1 MSTEPTTVPDA
12 VPDPKALG
20 RFALKVWKYK
30 EGEMVSLMIQLGDR
44 LGLYKSL
51 AGAGILTPAEFAE
64 RTGLHERWLREW
76 LRSQA
81 AAGLVASTDG
91 DHFELSPEG
100 VEILANEEDS
110 LRFACGTFAR
120 NPPAGYVDK
129 LCEAFRTGVGL
140 SYDEL
145 GPSAA
150 HSTERTLGPWSR
162 IALVPKILPALD
174 GVVDKLMAGAVAAD
188 VGCGA
193 GVALTTIA
201 AAFPA
206 STFHGYDL
214 SNHAIDR
221 AEARVAELGLT
232 NVELHRARGEA
243 LPTEPTF
250 DFVLT
255 FDCLHDMTNPAG
267 TMASIRRAIRDDGT
281 WLIKEVKGHATFA
294 ENLRNPLAAMMYS
307 SSVASCMSS
316 ALSEPGGAGLGT
328 LGLHRDLC
336 EEMTRN
342 AGFDGFTVH
351 DLNDPANLYYEVR
364 P

>member
-1 MSTEPTTVPDA
+1 ML
-12 VPDPKALG
+12 DPKALG
-20 RFALKVWKYK
+20 RFTLKVWKYK

-51 AGAGILTPAEFAE
+51 AGAGVVTPAELAL
-64 RTGLHERWLREW
+64 RTGLHARWLTEW
-76 LRSQA
+76 LRAQA
-81 AAGLVASTDG
+81 AAGLIFSTDG
-91 DHFELSPEG
+91 DHFELSAEG
-100 VEILANEEDS
+100 EQVLADEEGS

-120 NPPAGYVDK
+120 NPPPDYVDK
-129 LCEAFRTGVGL
+129 LCDAFRTGVGL
-140 SYDEL
+140 SYDDL

-174 GVVDKLMAGAVAAD
+174 GIVDKLLAGAVAAD

-221 AEARVAELGLT
+221 AAARVEEMGLT
-232 NVELHRARGEA
+232 NVVLHRARGEA
-243 LPTEPTF
+243 LPSEPTF

-267 TMASIRRAIRDDGT
+267 AMAAIRHAIREDGT
-281 WLIKEVKGHATFA
+281 WLIKEVKGHPTFE
-294 ENLRNPLAAMMYS
+294 ENIRNPLAAMMYS

-336 EEMTRN
+336 ETMTQQ
-342 AGFDGFTVH
+342 AGFSSFKVH
-351 DLNDPANLYYEVR
+351 DLDDPANLYYEVR

>member
-1 MSTEPTTVPDA
+1 MTAEDVI
-12 VPDPKALG
+12 VEDPKALG

-30 EGEMVSLMIQLGDR
+30 EGEMVSLMIQLGDK

-51 AGAGILTPAEFAE
+51 AGAGQVTPADLAE
-64 RTGLHERWLREW
+64 RTGLHQRWLTEW

-81 AAGLVASTDG
+81 AAGLIASTDG
-91 DHFELSPEG
+91 DQFELTGEG
-100 VEILANEEDS
+100 VKVLADEEDS
-110 LRFACGTFAR
+110 LHFACGTFAR
-120 NPPAGYVDK
+120 NNPPDYVDR
-129 LCEAFRTGVGL
+129 LCEAFRSGIGL
-140 SYDEL
+140 SYDQL

-174 GVVDKLMAGAVAAD
+174 GVVDKLLTGAVAAD

-193 GVALTTIA
+193 GVALTTVA

-221 AEARVAELGLT
+221 AAARVEEMGLT

-243 LPTEPTF
+243 LPDEPVF
-250 DFVLT
+250 DLVLT

-267 TMASIRRAIRDDGT
+267 TMHAIRQAIRSDGT
-281 WLIKEVKGHATFA
+281 WLIKEIRGHPSFA
-294 ENLRNPLAAMMYS
+294 DNVRNPLAAMMYA

-316 ALSEPGGAGLGT
+316 ALSEPDGAGLGT
-328 LGLHRDLC
+328 LGLHRELC
-336 EEMTRN
+336 ETMTRD
-342 AGFDGFTVH
+342 AGFDRFTVH
-351 DLNDPANLYYEVR
+351 DLDDPANLYYEVR